1 MFLLFLLEIRPTV
14 FNSCQIVLQVGP
26 ADVARTHAS
35 PMWTGPKDELCIGA
49 SSNLLQTLK
58 ETLQVLQQ
66 DLWLEN
72 KIQPDPTIA
81 DSS

>member
-1 MFLLFLLEIRPTV
+1 
-14 FNSCQIVLQVGP
+14 
-26 ADVARTHAS
+26 
-35 PMWTGPKDELCIGA
+35 MWTGPKDELCIGA

-66 DLWLEN
+66 DLRLEN

-81 DSS
+81 GSS